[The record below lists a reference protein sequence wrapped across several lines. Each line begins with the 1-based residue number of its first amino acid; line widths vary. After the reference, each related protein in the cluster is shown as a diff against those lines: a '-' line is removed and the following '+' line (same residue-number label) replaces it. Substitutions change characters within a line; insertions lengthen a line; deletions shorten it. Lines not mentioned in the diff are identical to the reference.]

1 MMIRFGIAGCFT
13 AAAALFWITGDL
25 HEQSALD
32 SGAITLA
39 TVAATADPRQ
49 EAHLSAVTTT
59 TTTTTTT
66 VPPIIYPPAPEGA
79 RCPQWWEMAQLAGF
93 TYDELEHALD
103 RIMWR
108 ESRCRPEV
116 RSSTSDTGLLQIN
129 DIHLPWLAEHY
140 ITREMLFD
148 PWWNLVAGRM
158 VADQALA
165 YGWRWTQPWS
175 ATFP

>member
-1 MMIRFGIAGCFT
+1 MRYRLGIALIFT
-13 AAAALFWITGDL
+13 TFGAFYWWTGDMHDQQAVDAGL
-25 HEQSALD
+25 QVE
-32 SGAITLA
+32 
-39 TVAATADPRQ
+39 VAATAQPQ
-49 EAHLSAVTTT
+49 ERATTVATT

-66 VPPIIYPPAPEGA
+66 VLPIVYPPAPETA
-79 RCPQWWEMAQLAGF
+79 KCPQWWELAQQAGF

-108 ESRCRPEV
+108 ESRCQPEV
-116 RSSTSDTGLLQIN
+116 RSRTADSGLLQIN
-129 DIHLPWLAEHY
+129 DIHLDWLADHG
-140 ITREMLFD
+140 ITAELLFD

-158 VADQALA
+158 VADQAIS